1 MSNCGRLI
9 EGRGLTRSF
18 GRHRAVD
25 NLDVTFRCGEVTGL
39 LGPNGAGKTTTFHLL
54 TGFLRPDSGD
64 VLLDG
69 APITHLPFF
78 ERARRGIHY
87 LPQEPSVF
95 LRTTVRG
102 NLCLALDGLGARW
115 TDDVDKVLQELGL
128 GGFEGRRVGRLSAGE
143 RRKVEI
149 ARALVTKPTF
159 LLLDEPFSGVDPL
172 TVAEMSSTMS
182 RLAEE
187 GIGIAICDHNVRD
200 TLHITHHAY
209 LIHHGV
215 LLMAGTPEEIVEDP
229 SARLAYLGEGF
240 RL

>member
-1 MSNCGRLI
+1 MPSSARLV
-9 EGRGLTRSF
+9 EGRGLVRSF
-18 GRHRAVD
+18 GRYRAVD
-25 NLDVTFRCGEVTGL
+25 ELDVAFHAGEATGL

-54 TGFLRPDSGD
+54 TGFLRPDAGE

-69 APITHLPFF
+69 ESITHLPFY
-78 ERARRGIHY
+78 ERSRRGIHY

-102 NLCLALDGLGARW
+102 NLLLALDGLGGRW
-115 TDDVDKVLQELGL
+115 DAKVGAILEELGL
-128 GGFEGRRVGRLSAGE
+128 QGFEGRRVARLSAGE

-149 ARALVTKPTF
+149 ARALVTQPSF
-159 LLLDEPFSGVDPL
+159 LLLDEPFSGVDPI
-172 TVAEMSSTMS
+172 TVAELSSTLQ

-200 TLHITHHAY
+200 TLHITDRAY
-209 LIHHGV
+209 LIHHGK
-215 LLMAGTPEEIVEDP
+215 LLMSGTPKEIVDDP
-229 SARLAYLGEGF
+229 SARVAYLGESF